1 MKGHLHLPHPHNQRL
16 QRIQAPTYERLQARL
31 AEDHSEPTEK
41 PLSIHCGWGRL
52 LIGQTY
58 PDAEELARDLL
69 QEAPGERDI
78 ALYVAAPQQV
88 LAHAP
93 QQLFLDPSDTLRL
106 WFTDYRPA
114 RRPPRGF
121 RIRRVH
127 TEEDWAAIN
136 RLYLAR
142 GMLPVQTERLS
153 PRHQGG
159 PIYWLAEDADTGVAV
174 GTVMGLNHAKAF
186 QDPEGGSSLWCLA
199 VDPQCSR
206 PGVGEALVRH
216 LVEHFMSRELA
227 YLDLSVLHNNQQA
240 KALYRKL
247 GFRELA
253 TFTIK
258 RKNGINQSLFL
269 GPGPEEDLNPYAR
282 IIVDE
287 AHRRGIE
294 VRVDDAEGGLFTLT
308 QGGRQIRC
316 RESLSDLTTAVSMTL
331 CQDKVLTHRALQHAG
346 LRQPQ
351 QRLAGSAEENAAFLA
366 EHGSLVV
373 KPVDGEQGQGVAV
386 DLRTAD
392 EVEDRRR
399 PAQHPRADRG
409 AEPPAPGRHRRGKPH
424 PARPRDRA
432 HPAGRRLW
440 LRRRVAQRRTPGR
453 AAHRQPAHRRHPRG
467 RHRRPPSGPP
477 RGRDPGRAGPGNTG
491 GGPGLPGRGCRPARL
506 RDHRSQRARRPG
518 QPRAAADRRTL
529 RRSSLPPQPRGAFMT
544 PLPQPDLN
552 YLQRVLLEMLA
563 IPSPTGFTDT
573 IVRYVAEQLDE
584 LGVPF
589 EMTRRG
595 TIRATLQGRL
605 NTPDRAVSAHLDT
618 IGALVREIKP
628 NGRLGLA
635 PVGCWSSRF
644 AEGSR
649 VTVFTEQG
657 VFRGSVL
664 PLLASGHAFNTEVD
678 NLKIS
683 WDNIELRLDAY
694 TASRA
699 DSESLGISVGDYVA
713 FDPLPEFTES
723 GHISA
728 RHLDDKAGVAAL
740 LAALKAVKESGQEPP
755 IDCHPLFTITE
766 EVGSGAAGALPWDV
780 SEFVGIDIAPVAEGQ
795 NSNEHSVS
803 VAMQDSGGPYDFHL
817 SRHLLRLGERHD
829 IALRRD
835 LFRYYHSDAQSAIAA
850 GHDTRAA
857 LLAFGCDA
865 THGYERTHI
874 DSLAA
879 LSRLLTAYILSPP
892 VFASDAKP
900 RETSLERFN
909 KQLEHPV
916 HMESCTHVPPVDEV
930 LDSSNNS
937 DKD

>member
-1 MKGHLHLPHPHNQRL
+1 
-16 QRIQAPTYERLQARL
+16 
-31 AEDHSEPTEK
+31 
-41 PLSIHCGWGRL
+41 
-52 LIGQTY
+52 
-58 PDAEELARDLL
+58 
-69 QEAPGERDI
+69 
-78 ALYVAAPQQV
+78 
-88 LAHAP
+88 
-93 QQLFLDPSDTLRL
+93 
-106 WFTDYRPA
+106 
-114 RRPPRGF
+114 
-121 RIRRVH
+121 
-127 TEEDWAAIN
+127 
-136 RLYLAR
+136 
-142 GMLPVQTERLS
+142 
-153 PRHQGG
+153 
-159 PIYWLAEDADTGVAV
+159 
-174 GTVMGLNHAKAF
+174 
-186 QDPEGGSSLWCLA
+186 
-199 VDPQCSR
+199 
-206 PGVGEALVRH
+206 
-216 LVEHFMSRELA
+216 
-227 YLDLSVLHNNQQA
+227 
-240 KALYRKL
+240 
-247 GFRELA
+247 
-253 TFTIK
+253 
-258 RKNGINQSLFL
+258 
-269 GPGPEEDLNPYAR
+269 
-282 IIVDE
+282 
-287 AHRRGIE
+287 
-294 VRVDDAEGGLFTLT
+294 
-308 QGGRQIRC
+308 
-316 RESLSDLTTAVSMTL
+316 
-331 CQDKVLTHRALQHAG
+331 
-346 LRQPQ
+346 
-351 QRLAGSAEENAAFLA
+351 
-366 EHGSLVV
+366 
-373 KPVDGEQGQGVAV
+373 
-386 DLRTAD
+386 
-392 EVEDRRR
+392 
-399 PAQHPRADRG
+399 
-409 AEPPAPGRHRRGKPH
+409 
-424 PARPRDRA
+424 
-432 HPAGRRLW
+432 
-440 LRRRVAQRRTPGR
+440 
-453 AAHRQPAHRRHPRG
+453 
-467 RHRRPPSGPP
+467 
-477 RGRDPGRAGPGNTG
+477 
-491 GGPGLPGRGCRPARL
+491 
-506 RDHRSQRARRPG
+506 
-518 QPRAAADRRTL
+518 
-529 RRSSLPPQPRGAFMT
+529 MT

-563 IPSPTGFTDT
+563 IPRPTGFTDT
-573 IVRYVAEQLDE
+573 IVRYVAEQLAE

-605 NTPDRAVSAHLDT
+605 NTPARAVSAHLAT

-755 IDCHPLFTITE
+755 LDCHPLFTITE

-937 DKD
+937 DKG